1 MISQNLPDDFQND
14 VQYQRLMQAVKYA
27 RQNANERRDLDKITG
42 EDFSVIMSRL
52 DAIASHLN
60 GRFKLHYDRL
70 AGGDTS
76 PDLHDDLSVS
86 DIVANQSFTEL
97 FEMMDDMEKEK
108 LKADRKKLI
117 PFLLIGVIAIV
128 VIGFFVPGVRVF
140 ANILIILSILAFSVM
155 QLGAL
160 FGSSFQSANPDVP
173 DYAITLG
180 EEMAKNKRESGMGC
194 RVVFGVLGVIVLTI
208 GLFVGWSQNWWYE
221 LIGLAVLILIMIIG
235 R

>member
-1 MISQNLPDDFQND
+1 MTSQNIPDNIQND
-14 VQYQRLMQAVKYA
+14 ALYQRLMQAVQYG
-27 RQNANERRDLDKITG
+27 RQKANERRDLDKITG

-52 DAIASHLN
+52 DAIALHLN
-60 GRFKLHYDRL
+60 GRFELHYDRL

-76 PDLHDDLSVS
+76 PDLRDDLSVIE
-86 DIVANQSFTEL
+86 IVANQSFTEL

-108 LKADRKKLI
+108 LKADRKKLF
-117 PFLLIGVIAIV
+117 PFLLIGIIAIV
-128 VIGFFVPGVRVF
+128 VLGFFVPGVRVF
-140 ANILIILSILAFSVM
+140 ANILIILSILAFSVI

-160 FGSSFQSANPDVP
+160 FGSSFQSANPYVP

-180 EEMAKNKRESGMGC
+180 EEAAKIRRESGMGC

-208 GLFVGWSQNWWYE
+208 GLFVGWGKNWWYE
-221 LIGLAVLILIMIIG
+221 LIGLAVLILMFAF